1 MRSDVCYLSRQFR
14 GGAAKRC
21 KKFAVG
27 GRERS
32 DEGDFG
38 LVSYDLKKGICVYAV
53 GVQMPTVIRSGDGYR
68 VVQGRRWLPETPFF
82 GELVS

>member
-1 MRSDVCYLSRQFR
+1 MSAVNLGMQYR

-27 GRERS
+27 RRERS
-32 DEGDFG
+32 DEGDFR
-38 LVSYDLKKGICVYAV
+38 LVSYNLKKGICVHAV

-68 VVQGRRWLPETPFF
+68 VVQGRLWAWLPETPFF